1 MKHKRISKKQDSAG
15 VHVWLVFM
23 KAFQALLPHAAESI
37 KRTELGDS
45 DFRVLEVL
53 LHKGP
58 LPVNTIGPKVWLTP
72 GSISVAVDRLV
83 KKGLVSRKDH
93 PDDRR
98 VRRVELTPK
107 GRALITRGFGE
118 HAAAMEDVAGVLS
131 KNERLTLLRLL
142 KKLGNTRP
150 KLANK
155 RIRCGPRFETR
166 ATEATSFYRRL
177 TSVNAEPQRSGTPC
191 CSSKHDSK
199 LFRSTGTRGC
209 APFGAALRYCTGHAI
224 GWSSS
229 RAARNGQ

>member
-1 MKHKRISKKQDSAG
+1 MKRKRTKQTQDASG

-23 KAFQALLPHAAESI
+23 KAFQALFPHAEESI

-58 LPVNTIGPKVWLTP
+58 LPVNTVGPKVWLTP

-83 KKGLVSRKDH
+83 KKGLVSRRDH

-118 HAAAMEDVAGVLS
+118 HAAAMEDVADVLS

-142 KKLGNTRP
+142 RKLG
-150 KLANK
+150 
-155 RIRCGPRFETR
+155 
-166 ATEATSFYRRL
+166 
-177 TSVNAEPQRSGTPC
+177 
-191 CSSKHDSK
+191 KH
-199 LFRSTGTRGC
+199 
-209 APFGAALRYCTGHAI
+209 AAKTHK
-224 GWSSS
+224 
-229 RAARNGQ
+229 

>member
-1 MKHKRISKKQDSAG
+1 MRRKRTTPGQDSSG
-15 VHVWLVFM
+15 VHVWLGFM

-37 KRTELGDS
+37 KRTDLGDS

-118 HAAAMEDVAGVLS
+118 HAAAMADVAGVPF
-131 KNERLTLLRLL
+131 KNQQATLLCAL
-142 KKLGNTRP
+142 
-150 KLANK
+150 
-155 RIRCGPRFETR
+155 C
-166 ATEATSFYRRL
+166 
-177 TSVNAEPQRSGTPC
+177 
-191 CSSKHDSK
+191 K
-199 LFRSTGTRGC
+199 LFR
-209 APFGAALRYCTGHAI
+209 HD
-224 GWSSS
+224 
-229 RAARNGQ
+229 